1 MKTQVYNRFFDQEK
15 WNMVNTDNKELLDD
29 FLLELKQA
37 KKSDQ
42 TIYQY
47 SCDIRG
53 ILCYVYTNLNNQSVL
68 NLTKKDFRKFSL
80 YLIEDCEVS
89 NARHNRLLSS
99 LRSLLDFAEDND
111 DDYDYNVNMAKK
123 VKTLSKD
130 PVREIIFL
138 TDEQVLK
145 LMGTLIKREEFQKA
159 TLLML
164 AYDSAGR
171 KAELAQVEKHSFYDE
186 TKNNTNIVIG
196 KGGKQFPL
204 VYFNLTKKC
213 SKLWLEQ
220 RGNDKIDLLW
230 VVDLEGDR
238 RPADKHSL
246 YDWFVNMRNLL
257 SEIEN
262 EKGNFSVHSLR
273 HTSLQNYSDGS
284 HYVCKEMGQ
293 SGGIPIEKLKVL
305 ANHSDISTTSGYLKD
320 NSISELENLFG
331 IQIE

>member
-15 WNMVNTDNKELLDD
+15 WNQVNSDNKELLDD
-29 FLLELKQA
+29 FLLELKQS

-47 SCDIRG
+47 RRDLMG
-53 ILCYVYTNLNNQSVL
+53 IFCYIYENLGNIYIL
-68 NLTKKDFRKFSL
+68 ELTKKDFRKFSL

-99 LRSLLDFAEDND
+99 LRSLLDFAEEND
-111 DDYDYNVNMAKK
+111 DDYDYNINMAKK

-138 TDEQVLK
+138 SDEQVLS
-145 LMGTLIKREEFQKA
+145 LMNALIKKEEFQKA

-171 KAELAQVEKHSFYDE
+171 KAELAQVEKHPFYDE
-186 TKNNTNIVIG
+186 NKNNTNVVVG

-213 SKLWLEQ
+213 AKLWLDQ
-220 RGNDKIDLLW
+220 RGSDKIDLLW
-230 VVDLEGDR
+230 VVDLDGDR
-238 RPADKHSL
+238 RPADKHNL
-246 YDWFVNMRNLL
+246 YDWFVVMRNVL
-257 SEIEN
+257 SEIEK
-262 EKGNFSVHSLR
+262 EKVSFSVHSLR

-284 HYVCKEMGQ
+284 HYVCREINQ